1 MHASSKALTLSWRRS
16 LSYRNQSTDLLWKS
30 MVWFIN
36 DRVLM
41 IGSVMKESRRS
52 SPIIHRKSVLTCCKA
67 EFIFFS
73 IWFFFSRIFT
83 IHKTAGEGECY
94 LLISFLPL
102 TPTSQTYISLVIA
115 AESSP
120 LHIDGSRNRTES
132 LWYTLFR
139 IHSFYT

>member
-1 MHASSKALTLSWRRS
+1 MHASNKALTHSWRRS
-16 LSYRNQSTDLLWKS
+16 WSYRNQSTDLLWKS

-36 DRVLM
+36 DRS
-41 IGSVMKESRRS
+41 SVMKESRRS

-67 EFIFFS
+67 EFIFFLS
-73 IWFFFSRIFT
+73 GFSFSRIFT

-94 LLISFLPL
+94 LLISVLPP

-115 AESSP
+115 AETSP
-120 LHIDGSRNRTES
+120 LHIDGSRNRTGS

-139 IHSFYT
+139 IHCFYT